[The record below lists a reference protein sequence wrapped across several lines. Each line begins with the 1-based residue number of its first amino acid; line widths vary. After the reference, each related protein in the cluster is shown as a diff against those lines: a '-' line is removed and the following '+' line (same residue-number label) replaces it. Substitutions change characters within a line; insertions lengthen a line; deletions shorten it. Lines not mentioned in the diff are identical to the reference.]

1 MSVSLEL
8 PTCYHVMTFFRSRQR
23 RHKHSSPSYGK
34 KYSSGRHSEAHRSDS
49 PFSSSSRRRAHS
61 RSQSLSPPP
70 SKLFGSAAAKPINR
84 STVKY
89 ATSLAAE
96 LNKKKARERLDARNR
111 LIKQN
116 NTIDLTQGIEPSPP
130 SPVSTETPPTPQVRT
145 VVKEEHG
152 AEVIASNRTSGPG
165 TTLGENIV
173 VTVQVDNP
181 TVQVAPQQWPVAQPS
196 PVAVQQREWA
206 GSQPSPVAVQ
216 KREWTP
222 TQPSPVAVHPPKMV
236 PSPVSVSHATYHRP
250 ETMSLAKRAT
260 MMSRLPLPP
269 MGPEEETES
278 DGVSSPYRYSDLNCG
293 ILTFIVCAIV
303 FLLLLLVPADHS
315 FQIAQ

>member
-1 MSVSLEL
+1 ML
-8 PTCYHVMTFFRSRQR
+8 PFMKFFRSRQR
-23 RHKHSSPSYGK
+23 RHKHSPSYGK
-34 KYSSGRHSEAHRSDS
+34 NYSSGRHSETHRSDS
-49 PFSSSSRRRAHS
+49 PFSSSRRRAHS
-61 RSQSLSPPP
+61 RSLSPPG
-70 SKLFGSAAAKPINR
+70 KLFGGAASKPINR

-96 LNKKKARERLDARNR
+96 LNKKKKARERLEARNR

-116 NTIDLTQGIEPSPP
+116 NTIDLTQGIDQGEPSPT

-181 TVQVAPQQWPVAQPS
+181 TVQSQPTPQQRDWVATQPS
-196 PVAVQQREWA
+196 PVASQQRD
-206 GSQPSPVAVQ
+206 
-216 KREWTP
+216 WTP
-222 TQPSPVAVHPPKMV
+222 TQPSPVASQQRDWATTQPSPVTVHQPKMV
-236 PSPVSVSHATYHRP
+236 PAPVSVSHATYHRP
-250 ETMSLAKRAT
+250 ETVSLAKRAS

-278 DGVSSPYRYSDLNCG
+278 DGVSSPYR
-293 ILTFIVCAIV
+293 
-303 FLLLLLVPADHS
+303 
-315 FQIAQ
+315 